1 MIRILFQ
8 YLFPLIL
15 PVAVYLVWTWI
26 ARKHRR
32 TAEEPPLWYEGPWFW
47 LIVAGFFLMLAVLGI
62 SALTGGG
69 SPEGTYV
76 PPRTENGRI
85 VPGYVE

>member
-1 MIRILFQ
+1 MRILFQ
-8 YLFPLIL
+8 YLFPLLL
-15 PVAVYLVWTWI
+15 PAAVYLVWTWI
-26 ARKHRR
+26 AGKRRR

-62 SALTGGG
+62 TAMTGGG

-76 PPRTENGRI
+76 PPRSEGGRI
-85 VPGYVE
+85 IPGHIR

>member
-1 MIRILFQ
+1 MTRMLLQ

-15 PVAVYLVWTWI
+15 PIAVYLVWTWI
-26 ARKHRR
+26 AGKRRR

-47 LIVAGFFLMLAVLGI
+47 LIVAGFLLMVTVLAI
-62 SALTGGG
+62 SATIGGG

-76 PPRTENGRI
+76 PPRVEDGRV
-85 VPGYVE
+85 VPGYVK

>member
-1 MIRILFQ
+1 MTRILLQ

-15 PVAVYLVWTWI
+15 PIAVYLVWTWI
-26 ARKHRR
+26 AGKRRR
-32 TAEEPPLWYEGPWFW
+32 TAEEARLWYEGPWFW
-47 LIVAGFFLMLAVLGI
+47 LIVAGFFLMVTVLGI

-76 PPRTENGRI
+76 PPRSEGGRI
-85 VPGYVE
+85 IPGYIK